1 MREWLSGRALP
12 CQGKCRGSE
21 SRLPLHKLSYLGKG
35 VRHHSQVVRQRSATP
50 SSPVRIWMVPPTICR
65 CGGIG
70 RRKGLKIP
78 RWQHRIGSSPITST
92 RKKTIL
98 LEWSFFNE
106 INPCG
111 FVKILRSEI
120 LLCNVKYATRVN
132 RFISFHILFTDKIF
146 HNR

>member
-1 MREWLSGRALP
+1 MIFIIKFDILIEQTLAGAYIVLARRSHLREWLSGRALP

-78 RWQHRIGSSPITST
+78 RWQHRTGSSPVNGT
-92 RKKTIL
+92 RLRKISL
-98 LEWSFFNE
+98 IRFVSSFFVY
-106 INPCG
+106 C
-111 FVKILRSEI
+111 
-120 LLCNVKYATRVN
+120 
-132 RFISFHILFTDKIF
+132 
-146 HNR
+146 

>member
-1 MREWLSGRALP
+1 MIFFCKFVIVVTQTLIIAYNVVMGNAYSREWLSGRALP

-78 RWQHRIGSSPITST
+78 RWQHRTGSSPVNGT
-92 RKKTIL
+92 RLRKISL
-98 LEWSFFNE
+98 IRFVSSFFVY
-106 INPCG
+106 C
-111 FVKILRSEI
+111 
-120 LLCNVKYATRVN
+120 
-132 RFISFHILFTDKIF
+132 
-146 HNR
+146 